1 MKRAELGVWEVVLF
15 SIPKEIVYSFYFL
28 LDIFWVTIY
37 LTYVPQF
44 GQADLVYDYLFS
56 TQSESHPVA
65 DMDFFIIPSP
75 LLSQLEL
82 LRIELPK
89 FTPSI
94 LIENCDHSI
103 CPGWWILFLYAPAH
117 KVWLLK
123 NLFPRCIFI

>member
-103 CPGWWILFLYAPAH
+103 CPG
-117 KVWLLK
+117 
-123 NLFPRCIFI
+123 

>member
-1 MKRAELGVWEVVLF
+1 MERAELGVSEVGLF
-15 SIPKEIVYSFYFL
+15 SIPEEIVYSSYFL
-28 LDIFWVTIY
+28 LDIFSVTIY

-44 GQADLVYDYLFS
+44 GQEDLVYDYLFS
-56 TQSESHPVA
+56 SQRESHPVA

-103 CPGWWILFLYAPAH
+103 CPG
-117 KVWLLK
+117 
-123 NLFPRCIFI
+123 